1 MLRPSEIALYR
12 QTADDETVRP
22 GTRLKA
28 IDCLAADANVYV
40 TRKTKR
46 LAPQYVKTG
55 TRPRR
60 EIIRLLRKLQRG
72 RLSPNMT
79 TAVRDRLIFI
89 QSEEAYRNGAS
100 VVNHP
105 QLFRLKPPETPTPEQ
120 LSGERVI
127 DPVIS
132 EALRRWREEI
142 GGHDGNEHRGQ

>member
-1 MLRPSEIALYR
+1 MLSNTEVARFREV
-12 QTADDETVRP
+12 ADDETARP

-28 IDCLAADANVYV
+28 IDFLAADANVFF
-40 TRKTKR
+40 TRKTKT
-46 LAPQYVKTG
+46 LAVEFRPHG

-60 EIIRLLRKLQRG
+60 EIIRLLRKLQRA

-79 TAVRDRLIFI
+79 TAARDRLIFI

-120 LSGERVI
+120 LPVERVI

-142 GGHDGNEHRGQ
+142 RGHDGNEHRDG